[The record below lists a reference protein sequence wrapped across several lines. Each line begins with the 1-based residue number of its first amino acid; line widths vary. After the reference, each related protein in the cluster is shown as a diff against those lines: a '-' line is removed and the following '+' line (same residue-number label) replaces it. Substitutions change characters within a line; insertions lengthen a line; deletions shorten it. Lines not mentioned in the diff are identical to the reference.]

1 MEPLDIPTQS
11 QEISSTAREHLNS
24 LGKWMR
30 FVSILLLIFTV
41 LSLLNSVAT
50 FAGLGDTTS
59 PFEEVGIST
68 GAMAA
73 LMAFSLFF
81 TLLQFYIYYL
91 LYQASQNFINYNQT
105 RSAAT
110 LEEGFVQ
117 HHRSWFIVGILV
129 VIFLA
134 FILFGIIGFLFM
146 DMSGP
151 GGF

>member
-30 FVSILLLIFTV
+30 FVSILLLIVTV
-41 LSLLNSVAT
+41 LSLFNSITT
-50 FAGLGDTTS
+50 FSGLGDTS
-59 PFEEVGIST
+59 LLFEEAGIST
-68 GAMAA
+68 GATAA
-73 LMAFSLFF
+73 LMVFSLLF

-91 LYQASQNFINYNQT
+91 LYQASQNFINYNHT

-117 HHRSWFIVGILV
+117 HHRSWFIVGILAV
-129 VIFLA
+129 TFLA
-134 FILFGIIGFLFM
+134 FMLFGIIGFLLM

-151 GGF
+151 SGF